1 MLIFKKYKGSK
12 YTGYT
17 QYRTEKRWND
27 YLPNEWKEKVTGG
40 GVIFLPSDIDGLQQ
54 KLMLLFGEYH
64 AGNTTT
70 YNEIIAILD
79 ELRRQNA
86 ITEQSYKLYLQNLY
100 K

>member
-1 MLIFKKYKGSK
+1 
-12 YTGYT
+12 
-17 QYRTEKRWND
+17 
-27 YLPNEWKEKVTGG
+27 
-40 GVIFLPSDIDGLQQ
+40 
-54 KLMLLFGEYH
+54 MLLFGEYH